1 MNQKMKLIDDRKEGT
16 KGEEGGG
23 LQDCRVL
30 HKLVACATNHESL
43 TMYKCVRVGKNALF
57 LQL

>member
-1 MNQKMKLIDDRKEGT
+1 MNQKMKLNDDRKGGS
-16 KGEEGGG
+16 KGEEGG

>member
-1 MNQKMKLIDDRKEGT
+1 MKLIDDRKGGS
-16 KGEEGGG
+16 KGEEGG